1 MCYGR
6 RNAFL
11 RLWKMKMQMGSR
23 KNAWQN
29 CLIFRRAVEKLHRT
43 IQVVTRLKS
52 LGSAIQPE
60 SLMSI
65 ES

>member
-1 MCYGR
+1 
-6 RNAFL
+6 
-11 RLWKMKMQMGSR
+11 MQMGSR

-29 CLIFRRAVEKLHRT
+29 CLIFRRVVEKLHST
-43 IQVVTRLKS
+43 IQAVTRLKS

-65 ES
+65 EF